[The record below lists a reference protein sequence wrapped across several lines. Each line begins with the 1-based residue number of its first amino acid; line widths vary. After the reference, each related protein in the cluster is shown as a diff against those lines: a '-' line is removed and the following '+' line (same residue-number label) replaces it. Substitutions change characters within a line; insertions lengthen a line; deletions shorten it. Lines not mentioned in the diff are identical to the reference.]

1 MDIQNVRTRRLL
13 EAELDGI
20 AERLQTGGTVLKA
33 ARVGGDFLDVAQDLE
48 HQELARL
55 SATRLSERARR
66 LQIALSRVLTGDY
79 GVCSECGT
87 SISPRRLRAIPD
99 VTTCVA
105 CQEQLERGI
114 PWKPRCST
122 VERTTASRIVAS

>member
-13 EAELDGI
+13 EAELDEV

-33 ARVGGDFLDVAQDLE
+33 ERVGGDFLDVAQDLE

-55 SATRLSERARR
+55 SATHLSERARR

-87 SISPRRLRAIPD
+87 SISPKRLRAIPD

-105 CQEQLERGI
+105 CQEQLERGAVVG
-114 PWKPRCST
+114 PGRRHSAK
-122 VERTTASRIVAS
+122 

>member
-13 EAELDGI
+13 EAELDEI

-33 ARVGGDFLDVAQDLE
+33 ERVGGDFLDVAQDLE

-66 LQIALSRVLTGDY
+66 LQIA
-79 GVCSECGT
+79 
-87 SISPRRLRAIPD
+87 
-99 VTTCVA
+99 
-105 CQEQLERGI
+105 
-114 PWKPRCST
+114 
-122 VERTTASRIVAS
+122 